1 MTVQRLISIIDDDYA
16 VRNGLSNLLRSAGY
30 KVIGFASAEDFLKY
44 NAAYSVD
51 AIILDVKLAGINGF
65 ELLARLVNSRPP
77 LPVILISGHGD
88 ERMRARAI
96 DEGAVTFLRKPIDVD
111 TLLTCIRHIVAKGGG
126 SHES

>member
-1 MTVQRLISIIDDDYA
+1 MTVQRLIPIIDDDYA

-30 KVIGFASAEDFLKY
+30 EVIGFASAEDFLKY

-65 ELLARLVNSRPP
+65 ELLARLANSRPP

-96 DEGAVTFLRKPIDVD
+96 NEGAVAFLRKPIDVD
-111 TLLTCIRHIVAKGGG
+111 TLLECIRLIVAKGG
-126 SHES
+126 EPP